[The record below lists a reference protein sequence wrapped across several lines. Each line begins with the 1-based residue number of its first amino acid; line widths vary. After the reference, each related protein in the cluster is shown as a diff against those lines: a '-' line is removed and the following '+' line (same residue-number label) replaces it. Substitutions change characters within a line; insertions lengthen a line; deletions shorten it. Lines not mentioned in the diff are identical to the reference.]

1 MKLQSCTCFTF
12 ISIIKGGPFRL
23 KFFLFFLGFQL
34 ARLLVYMISTRQVLE
49 DRTYIL
55 SYIAN
60 EQKGQEILKILIN
73 TSPEYVSTVCVKKLK
88 HPITK
93 LKDN

>member
-1 MKLQSCTCFTF
+1 MKLQSCFTF
-12 ISIIKGGPFRL
+12 ISLIKGGPFKL
-23 KFFLFFLGFQL
+23 KLFLFFLGFQL

-60 EQKGQEILKILIN
+60 ELKGQEILKILIN
-73 TSPEYVSTVCVKKLK
+73 TSPEYVSTVFVKKLK

>member
-1 MKLQSCTCFTF
+1 MSL
-12 ISIIKGGPFRL
+12 IKGG
-23 KFFLFFLGFQL
+23 LFKQKLLLVSLGFQL

-60 EQKGQEILKILIN
+60 ELKGQEILKILIN
-73 TSPEYVSTVCVKKLK
+73 TSTEYVSTVCVKKLK
-88 HPITK
+88 YPITK
-93 LKDN
+93 LKDK

>member
-1 MKLQSCTCFTF
+1 
-12 ISIIKGGPFRL
+12 
-23 KFFLFFLGFQL
+23 
-34 ARLLVYMISTRQVLE
+34 MISTRQVLE

>member
-1 MKLQSCTCFTF
+1 MKLQSCFTF
-12 ISIIKGGPFRL
+12 ISLIKGGPFKL
-23 KFFLFFLGFQL
+23 KLFLFFLGFQL

-88 HPITK
+88 YPITK